1 MSDWIGSFMAMTSH
15 ITSPEIFRK
24 WAAIYT
30 LSAAMERKVWV
41 RTSSGV
47 LYPNLYIVLV
57 GPPGVGKTEAIWRG
71 REALARL
78 GTHHL
83 APGSVTKASLID
95 ALNKA
100 ARHIVRPKE
109 TPASIVFNSLQV
121 VSNELGVLLP
131 AYDNEFM
138 NTLQDLYDC
147 KGYSETR
154 RSRELAIEI
163 KNSQLS
169 ILAGCTPSYLQALMP
184 EGAWDQGF
192 ISRTL
197 LIYSGERVLRPLF
210 EFAEDN
216 PDEAKFLQSELKIR
230 SAAYGKVSFTPAAA
244 ARMEAW
250 HSSGG
255 VPKPEHPKLYHY
267 TSRRTVHALK
277 LSLIASMSE
286 SPDLIITED
295 HVGRAIDW
303 LVEAEVYM
311 EDIFKEMGAT
321 SHGDL
326 LQDIWHFIFRAY
338 NKEGKKPVKESRVLN
353 YVSQR
358 TPAHNVARTLEIMEQ
373 GQVIEK
379 VMTSGYIGY
388 IPKGKLN
395 A

>member
-1 MSDWIGSFMAMTSH
+1 MDWITSFLAATTH
-15 ITSPEIFRK
+15 ITSPELFRK
-24 WAAIYT
+24 WTAIYT
-30 LSAAMERKVWV
+30 LSAALERKIWL
-41 RTSSGV
+41 RTSSGT
-47 LYPNLYIVLV
+47 LYPNLYVVLV

-71 REALARL
+71 REALAKL

-83 APGSVTKASLID
+83 APASVSKASLVD

-131 AYDNEFM
+131 SYDNEFM

-169 ILAGCTPSYLQALMP
+169 ILAGCTPSYLQAIMP

-210 EFAEDN
+210 EFA
-216 PDEAKFLQSELKIR
+216 DEQPEEQKMLQEELKKR
-230 SAAYGKVSFTPAAA
+230 ASVYGKVTFTREAVE
-244 ARMEAW
+244 RMEAW
-250 HSSGG
+250 HRGGG
-255 VPKPEHPKLYHY
+255 VPTPEHPKLYHY

-277 LSLIASMSE
+277 LSVIASISE
-286 SPDLIITED
+286 GPDLIITED
-295 HVGRAIDW
+295 HIGRAIDW
-303 LVEAEVYM
+303 LIEAEVYM
-311 EDIFKEMGAT
+311 EDIFKEMGTT
-321 SHGDL
+321 SHGEL
-326 LQDIWHFIFRAY
+326 LQDIWHFIYKAY
-338 NKEGKKPVKESRVLN
+338 NKAGKKAVNEKRVLN
-353 YVSQR
+353 YVAQR
-358 TPAHNVARTLEIMEQ
+358 TPAHNVGRTLEIMEK
-373 GQVIEK
+373 GGVIEK
-379 VMTSGYIGY
+379 VMTATHIGY
-388 IPKGKLN
+388 IPKGKL
-395 A
+395 

>member
-1 MSDWIGSFMAMTSH
+1 MTDWISSFMAMTSC

-24 WAAIYT
+24 WTAIYT

-47 LYPNLYIVLV
+47 LYPNLYIVLT

-71 REALARL
+71 RESLEKL

-83 APGSVTKASLID
+83 APASVSKASLID

-100 ARHIVRPKE
+100 SRSIVRPKE
-109 TPASIVFNSLQV
+109 TPAVSVFNSLQV

-131 AYDNEFM
+131 SYDNEFM
-138 NTLQDLYDC
+138 NALQDLYDC

-169 ILAGCTPSYLQALMP
+169 ILAGCTPSYLHAIMP

-216 PDEAKFLQSELKIR
+216 PEEAKVIQKELKER
-230 SAAYGKVSFTPAAA
+230 SAAYGKVSFTAEGA

-255 VPKPEHPKLYHY
+255 EPKPEHPKLYHY

-277 LSLIASMSE
+277 LSMIASLSE
-286 SPDLIITED
+286 GTDLIITED
-295 HVGRAIDW
+295 HVSRAIDW
-303 LVEAEVYM
+303 LIEAELYM
-311 EDIFKEMGAT
+311 EDIFKEMGSN
-321 SHGDL
+321 SHGEL

-338 NKEGKKPVKESRVLN
+338 NKEGKKPVKETRVLN
-353 YVSQR
+353 YVAQR
-358 TPAHNVARTLEIMEQ
+358 TPAHNVARTLELMEQ
-373 GQVIEK
+373 GGVIEK
-379 VMTSGYIGY
+379 KLCGTYIGY
-388 IPKGKLN
+388 LPKGKLTQ
-395 A
+395 